1 MSQSATQPET
11 SIHGSVGAIEIPGT
25 LKSQMLAFRN
35 RVWAIK
41 LIESLFV
48 ALMIVS
54 LSILTVY
61 VLDRLLDTPR
71 AARGILFL
79 LSVIAWVMLPQ
90 ALYRWVWKHRRLEQ
104 LARLLRVREPQVGDQ
119 LLSAIELAA
128 DSKEQGRSPTLCIA
142 AIQQVAEVA
151 KKRDLAQ
158 AAPSSWLR
166 ELSVVLILAATAIA
180 GLSLAFPTAFSNTI
194 ERLAFPWRDVPRFTF
209 ASIDSLQSQRIVPH
223 GEPSPFRV
231 QLSSTTQSKPQLAHL
246 RIGRLPVLS
255 ATLQPDNS
263 YQFEVPALME
273 TLDASLQVGDYAQ
286 SLQFQPHMRPQ
297 LSEVMAQLELPAY
310 LQQSAKQQIDVRSG
324 KLVGVEGSRA
334 QIRAVATRD
343 LASASQND
351 AELTVTNSSFT
362 TTNIDIDSKSE
373 PIDLDWL
380 DKLGLSPSEKFQ
392 ISIQSSA
399 DEPPSIVARELPRQM
414 VVMESEQ
421 VNFEALASDDFG
433 LKRIGMS
440 WQGIDSTIVA
450 NPASGERVIAAGG
463 PELTSLQSQAAFC
476 ASSLNIPA
484 QPIELKLWVEDYKP
498 DRERVQ
504 SSTHLIFVLTA
515 DQHAVWIMDQLSKWH
530 KAAIDVRDKEMQL
543 HEENKRLR
551 EMSEQELA
559 DDKMRDALRRQA
571 ALEASNARRLASLSQ
586 NGEKLLKT
594 ATRNPEIGVGHLE
607 RWAEMLQVLNDI
619 GNTRMPSVADLLDD
633 AATAKK
639 LARASE
645 GNTKKGGPQAGK
657 VRDTAAGKA
666 GQKSEPN
673 EQQPKP
679 KTMPSINDRESS
691 LAGNPESEND
701 EDQQAQ
707 KKKGNGSR
715 LSLPTTT
722 VTGSGKS
729 QKPGDQGE
737 QPGGDDSSMDQ
748 AIDEQAD
755 LLAEFQKIA
764 DEMNEV
770 LANLEGSTLVK
781 RLKAASREQVQVAEK
796 ITSRLNSTFGS
807 AGKATLEDKELLK
820 GLTKVEETSRQNLSF
835 IMDDIQAYFER
846 RRMNQFKLVLDEM
859 KEQKILDALTDLGEA
874 IPKKQGV
881 SIAQAEYWAD
891 NLDRWADDLV
901 DPACSGQCPGCKS
914 SDALPP
920 SLILEALRILE
931 AETNLREATRIAEQ
945 AKPAQEAKEHAAEAN
960 RLATT
965 QDEIDERLGN
975 LIQNIL
981 DLPNGQER
989 FGKEIQLLAASA
1001 KAMHDAT
1008 GILSNNDTGA
1018 AAIAAETEAI
1028 EWLLRSK
1035 KINPKGG
1042 GGGGGTDPGGGGTGT
1057 TSDSAIALIGTGLNA
1072 KEKREAR
1079 DVAQVTGEKARAL
1092 PEEYRHGLDQYFNQ
1106 LEQPNE

>member
-11 SIHGSVGAIEIPGT
+11 SIHGSVGAIEIPTT

-35 RVWAIK
+35 RVWTIK
-41 LIESLFV
+41 LVESLFI

-61 VLDRLLDTPR
+61 VLDRLFDTPR
-71 AARGILFL
+71 TARGVLFL

-90 ALYRWVWKHRRLEQ
+90 ALYRWVWKHRRMEQ
-104 LARLLRVREPQVGDQ
+104 LARLLRIREPQVGDQ

-128 DSKEQGRSPTLCIA
+128 DSSEQGRSPTLCIA

-151 KKRDLAQ
+151 KKRDLSL
-158 AAPSSWLR
+158 AAPTTWLR
-166 ELSVVLILAATAIA
+166 ELSIVLIVAATAIA
-180 GLSLAFPTAFSNTI
+180 GLSVAFPTAFSNTL

-209 ASIDSLQSQRIVPH
+209 ASIDSLQSERVVPH
-223 GEPSPFRV
+223 GETSPLRI
-231 QLSSTTQSKPQLAHL
+231 QLSSTTQSKPKLAHL
-246 RIGRLPVLS
+246 KIGRLPVLS
-255 ATLQPDNS
+255 ASLQPDDS

-286 SLQFQPHMRPQ
+286 SMQFQPHMRPQ
-297 LSEVMAQLELPAY
+297 LSEVVAELELPSY

-334 QIRAVATRD
+334 QIRAVATRE
-343 LASASQND
+343 LSSASQNENSLEVSQ
-351 AELTVTNSSFT
+351 ANFKTNA
-362 TTNIDIDSKSE
+362 IDINSDSQ
-373 PIDLDWL
+373 PIDLNWL
-380 DKLGLSPSEKFQ
+380 DKLGLSPSERFQ
-392 ISIQSSA
+392 ISVQASP

-414 VVMESEQ
+414 VAMESEQ
-421 VNFEALASDDFG
+421 INFEALASDDFG

-450 NPASGERVIAAGG
+450 TPAVGEKVISAGS

-476 ASSLNIPA
+476 ATALGIAA
-484 QPIELKLWVEDYKP
+484 QPIELKLWAEDYKP
-498 DRERVQ
+498 DRERVH
-504 SSTHLIFVLTA
+504 SSAHLIFVLTA

-559 DDKMRDALRRQA
+559 DDKMRDALRKQA
-571 ALEASNARRLASLSQ
+571 ALEASNARRLAALSQ

-619 GNTRMPSVADLLDD
+619 GNTRMPSVSDLLDD
-633 AATAKK
+633 ASTAKK
-639 LARASE
+639 LARPSE
-645 GNTKKGGPQAGK
+645 GSNKKGGPQAGK
-657 VRDTAAGKA
+657 VRDTASGKP
-666 GQKSEPN
+666 GQKMEPN
-673 EQQPKP
+673 DKLPP
-679 KTMPSINDRESS
+679 GKTMPSINDRESS
-691 LAGNPESEND
+691 LAGNPESDND
-701 EDQQAQ
+701 EEQAAQ
-707 KKKGNGSR
+707 KKKGNGSK
-715 LSLPTTT
+715 LSLPKTT
-722 VTGSGKS
+722 VAGSGKS
-729 QKPGDQGE
+729 KKPEESTE
-737 QPGGDDSSMDQ
+737 QSDDESSMDQ

-807 AGKATLEDKELLK
+807 VGKASTEDKEVLR
-820 GLTKVEETSRQNLSF
+820 GLTKVEESSRQSLSF

-846 RRMNQFKLVLDEM
+846 RRMNQFKLVLDDM
-859 KEQKILDALTDLGEA
+859 KEQKVLDALSDLGEA

-945 AKPAQEAKEHAAEAN
+945 AKPAQDAKDHAVEAN
-960 RLATT
+960 RLANV
-965 QDEIDERLGN
+965 QDELDERLGD
-975 LIQNIL
+975 LIQAII
-981 DLPNGQER
+981 DLPNGEER
-989 FGKEIQLLAASA
+989 FAKDIALLVESA

-1008 GILSNNDTGA
+1008 AILAKNDTGSR
-1018 AAIAAETEAI
+1018 AIAAETEAI

-1057 TSDSAIALIGTGLNA
+1057 TSDSALALIGTGLNA

-1092 PEEYRHGLDQYFNQ
+1092 PEEFRHGLDQYFNQ

>member
-11 SIHGSVGAIEIPGT
+11 SIHGSVGAIEIPVT

-35 RVWAIK
+35 RVWTIK
-41 LIESLFV
+41 LIESLFI

-61 VLDRLLDTPR
+61 ILDRLLDTPR
-71 AARGILFL
+71 TARGFLFL
-79 LSVIAWVMLPQ
+79 FSVIAWVMLPQ

-104 LARLLRVREPQVGDQ
+104 LARLLRIREPQVGDQ

-128 DSKEQGRSPTLCIA
+128 DSTEQGRSPTLCIA

-151 KKRDLAQ
+151 KKRDLSQ
-158 AAPSSWLR
+158 AAPTTWLR
-166 ELSVVLILAATAIA
+166 ELSVVLILAATVIA
-180 GLSLAFPTAFSNTI
+180 GLSIAFPTAFSNTL

-209 ASIDSLQSQRIVPH
+209 ANIESLQSERVVPH
-223 GEPSPFRV
+223 GETSPLRV
-231 QLSSTTQSKPQLAHL
+231 QLNSTTQSKPKLAHL
-246 RIGRLPVLS
+246 KIGRLPVLS
-255 ATLQPDNS
+255 APLQPDDS

-286 SLQFQPHMRPQ
+286 SMQFQPHMRPQ
-297 LSEVMAQLELPAY
+297 LSEVMAEVELPSY
-310 LQQSAKQQIDVRSG
+310 LQQTTKQQIDVRSG

-334 QIRAVATRD
+334 QIRAVATRE
-343 LASASQND
+343 LASASHNETALEVSQSNFR
-351 AELTVTNSSFT
+351 TNS
-362 TTNIDIDSKSE
+362 IDVNSE
-373 PIDLDWL
+373 SQPVDLNWI
-380 DKLGLSPSEKFQ
+380 DKLGLSPSERFQ
-392 ISIQSSA
+392 ISVQASP
-399 DEPPSIVARELPRQM
+399 DEPPSIIARELPRQM

-440 WQGIDSTIVA
+440 WQGLDSTIVA
-450 NPASGERVIAAGG
+450 TPAVGEKLLAAGG
-463 PELTSLQSQAAFC
+463 AELTSIQSQAAFC
-476 ASSLNIPA
+476 AKDLGISA
-484 QPIELKLWVEDYKP
+484 QPIELKLWAEDYNP

-504 SSTHLIFVLTA
+504 SSAHIIFVLTA

-551 EMSEQELA
+551 EMSEQELS
-559 DDKMRDALRRQA
+559 DDKMRDALRKQA
-571 ALEASNARRLASLSQ
+571 ALEASNARRLAALSQ

-619 GNTRMPSVADLLDD
+619 GNTRMPSVSDLLDD
-633 AATAKK
+633 ASKEKK
-639 LARASE
+639 LARPSE
-645 GNTKKGGPQAGK
+645 NSKKGGPQAGK
-657 VRDTAAGKA
+657 VRDTASGKP
-666 GQKSEPN
+666 GEKSEPN
-673 EQQPKP
+673 DKLPP
-679 KTMPSINDRESS
+679 AKTMPSINDRESS
-691 LAGNPESEND
+691 LAGNPESEN
-701 EDQQAQ
+701 EEEQAAQ
-707 KKKGNGSR
+707 KKKGNGSK
-715 LSLPTTT
+715 LSLPKTT
-722 VTGSGKS
+722 VAGSGKS
-729 QKPGDQGE
+729 KKPGESPE
-737 QPGGDDSSMDQ
+737 QPEDDSSMDQ
-748 AIDEQAD
+748 AIEEQAD

-807 AGKATLEDKELLK
+807 AGKATSEDKEVFK
-820 GLTKVEETSRQNLSF
+820 GLTKVEETSRQTVSF

-846 RRMNQFKLVLDEM
+846 RRMNQFKLVLDDM
-859 KEQKILDALTDLGEA
+859 KDQKVLDALTDLGDA

-945 AKPAQEAKEHAAEAN
+945 AKPAQDAKEHAIEAN
-960 RLATT
+960 RLANT
-965 QDEIDERLGN
+965 QDELDERLGN
-975 LIQNIL
+975 LIQAII
-981 DLPNGQER
+981 DLPNGDQR
-989 FGKEIQLLAASA
+989 FAKDLYLLSESA

-1008 GILSNNDTGA
+1008 GLLAKNDTGST
-1018 AAIAAETEAI
+1018 AIAAETEAI

-1042 GGGGGTDPGGGGTGT
+1042 GGGGTDPGGGGTGT
-1057 TSDSAIALIGTGLNA
+1057 TSDSALALIGTGLNA

-1079 DVAQVTGEKARAL
+1079 EVAQVTGEKARVM
-1092 PEEYRHGLDQYFNQ
+1092 PEEFRHGLDQYFNQ